1 MLFNSPELES
11 VTGFENVTRRYP
23 LSWPKMTIIYS
34 TCGTGHHHI
43 TALGNGSTTMVVC
56 EDGVMGTVTFKSG
69 SNVKLPL
76 FSMAPL
82 FALVVPLLSVKFPM
96 VTRTPLMIKNIL
108 FFFSA
113 SIMVPVWP
121 WPIMF
126 MVFVDGYAP
135 GYQVLYRLHLLCA
148 ARNSKGIKT
157 SILRFKTL
165 RLVLFSLSGFISPSI
180 FIP

>member
-135 GYQVLYRLHLLCA
+135 RLPGPLQTPFAMCTVEPAVTVAVLQQSRPWKKPAQPEIVKVLKQV
-148 ARNSKGIKT
+148 
-157 SILRFKTL
+157 F
-165 RLVLFSLSGFISPSI
+165 
-180 FIP
+180 